1 MADHSVEGYNNS
13 GVSTQLI
20 GDYQFVEHEKPW
32 RYEEDGLTVTRGS
45 AWSGPGCHDGCG
57 VLLYTDKDGKLVKC
71 EGDPENPYNKG
82 RLCVRCL
89 DVPEVTN
96 HPDRLMYPM
105 KRDPKDRGKNKWE
118 RISWDE
124 AIDLVADT
132 FLDIKEKYGAE
143 SVVFG
148 QGTGRDIAAYITR
161 LCWSFGSPNYVL
173 FLSGCACYLPRVA
186 GFAATAGSF
195 WVADCSQQF
204 ADRYDNPEYQV
215 PETMFV
221 WGNYPL
227 RANSDGFYGHWVV
240 DLMKRGM
247 ELVVI
252 DPKVTWMSTHSRLH
266 LAIRPGTDAALAL
279 GFLNIIINEDLYDH
293 DFVDR
298 WCYGFDE
305 LKERVQEYT
314 PAKVAEIT
322 WIPEDKIVE
331 AARILANSK
340 PCTMQWG
347 VAVDMTK
354 EALPASQA
362 IAACFQ
368 ITGNVDVPGGII
380 APPEILNYAGGWGR
394 ELCPEETWKKRIGLD
409 KYPLLNFGFQI
420 AQPDELRH
428 TMATGKPYKIHATWL
443 QQNNVLSCMGADPT
457 EQYIGLMNCDFNVSV
472 DLFMTPTIMATS
484 DVVLPAATFPERDGI
499 RVGDGCQRGEVI
511 NKVTEIGECK
521 SDMEIN
527 LLIGKRFNPEA
538 WPWDNVDDM
547 FSAMLQAQTPFSF
560 EELREKH
567 PVYLPFSY
575 RRYETGRLRS
585 DGQPGFNTP
594 TGRIELWSTF
604 YANAGMDP
612 MPYFEEPIPG
622 PGSTP
627 ELLDE
632 YPLVLTTGARPWSL
646 FHSEHRQ
653 VKRMRNLKKDAN
665 VYMNAETAEKY
676 DLKNGDWVWV
686 ENIYGRCKSQVEITN
701 IYQDPRIIACDHAWW
716 HPEGDPEKLYDS
728 HDLNVNNLLPG
739 IPGKSGFGSNYKTTL
754 VKLYKVTPGD
764 DTNGEFDGPDSGY
777 VGNAWHD
784 VVAET
789 IEKLKK

>member
-1 MADHSVEGYNNS
+1 MADHGVEGYNNS
-13 GVSTQLI
+13 GVSTQLV

-32 RYEEDGLTVTRGS
+32 KYQEGDLTVTRGS

-71 EGDPENPYNKG
+71 EGDPENPYNGG

-89 DVPEVTN
+89 DVPEVVY
-96 HPDRLMYPM
+96 HEDRLQYPM
-105 KRDPKDRGKNKWE
+105 KRDPKDRGKDKWE
-118 RISWDE
+118 RISWEE
-124 AIDLVADT
+124 AIDLVVDT
-132 FLDIKEKYGAE
+132 FNDIKEKYGAE

-161 LCWSFGSPNYVL
+161 LSWSFGSPNYVL

-195 WVADCSQQF
+195 WVADCSQEF
-204 ADRYDNPEYQV
+204 ADRYDNPEYRV
-215 PETMFV
+215 PEAMFV

-227 RANSDGFYGHWVV
+227 RANSDGFYGHWVI

-252 DPKVTWMSTHSRLH
+252 DPKVTWMSTHSKLH

-279 GFLNIIINEDLYDH
+279 GFLNIIVNEDLYDH
-293 DFVDR
+293 DFVER
-298 WCYGFDE
+298 WTYGFDE
-305 LKERVQEYT
+305 LAERVQEYT
-314 PAKVAEIT
+314 PERVAAIT
-322 WIPEDKIVE
+322 WIPVEKIRE
-331 AARILANSK
+331 AAHILAESK

-428 TMATGKPYKIHATWL
+428 AMATGKPYKIHATWL

-484 DVVLPAATFPERDGI
+484 DVVLPAATFTERDGI

-511 NKVTEIGECK
+511 NKVCQVGECK

-527 LLIGKRFNPEA
+527 LLVGKRFNPEA
-538 WPWDNVDDM
+538 WPWEKPEEM
-547 FSAMLQAQTPFSF
+547 FTELLKPTGYSW
-560 EELREKH
+560 EELREEA
-567 PVYLPFSY
+567 PVYLPVEY
-575 RRYETGRLRS
+575 YKYKTGKMRN
-585 DGQPGFNTP
+585 DGQPGFQTA

-604 YANAGMDP
+604 YNAAELDP
-612 MPYFEEPIPG
+612 LPYFEEPDPG

-627 ELLDE
+627 ELFE
-632 YPLVLTTGARPWSL
+632 QYPLVLTTGARNWSY

-653 VKRMRNLKKDAN
+653 IERLRRMHPDPIVQVHPDKL
-665 VYMNAETAEKY
+665 AELGME
-676 DLKNGDWVWV
+676 DGEWVWI
-686 ENIYGRCKSQVEITN
+686 ENQNGRAKIKIESTPILT
-701 IYQDPRIIACDHAWW
+701 DPRIVACDHAWW
-716 HPEGDPEKLYDS
+716 RPEGDPEKFFDVFEY
-728 HDLNVNNLLPG
+728 NINNLMVYS
-739 IPGKSGFGSNYKTTL
+739 PGKSGFGSNYKTSICR
-754 VKLYKVTPGD
+754 LYKLED
-764 DTNGEFDGPDSGY
+764 GE
-777 VGNAWHD
+777 
-784 VVAET
+784 
-789 IEKLKK
+789 

>member
-1 MADHSVEGYNNS
+1 MADHGVEGYNNS
-13 GVSTQLI
+13 GVSTQLV

-32 RYEEDGLTVTRGS
+32 KYQEGDLTVTRGS

-71 EGDPENPYNKG
+71 EGDPENPYNGG

-89 DVPEVTN
+89 DVPEVVY
-96 HPDRLMYPM
+96 HEDRLQYPM
-105 KRDPKDRGKNKWE
+105 KRDPKDRGKDKWE
-118 RISWDE
+118 RISWEE
-124 AIDLVADT
+124 AIDLVVDT
-132 FLDIKEKYGAE
+132 FNDIKEKYGAE

-195 WVADCSQQF
+195 WVADCSQEF
-204 ADRYDNPEYQV
+204 ADRYDNPEYRV
-215 PETMFV
+215 PEAMFV

-227 RANSDGFYGHWVV
+227 RANSDGFYGHWVI

-252 DPKVTWMSTHSRLH
+252 DPKVTWMSTHSKLH

-279 GFLNIIINEDLYDH
+279 GFLNIIVNEDLYDH
-293 DFVDR
+293 DFVER
-298 WCYGFDE
+298 WTYGFDE
-305 LKERVQEYT
+305 LAERVQEYT
-314 PAKVAEIT
+314 PERVAAIT
-322 WIPEDKIVE
+322 WIPVEKIRE
-331 AARILANSK
+331 AAHILAESK

-428 TMATGKPYKIHATWL
+428 AMATGKPYKIHATWL

-484 DVVLPAATFPERDGI
+484 DVVLPAATFTERDGI

-511 NKVTEIGECK
+511 NKVCQVGECK

-527 LLIGKRFNPEA
+527 LLVGKRFNPEA

-547 FSAMLQAQTPFSF
+547 FSAMLTAQTPFTF

-575 RRYETGRLRS
+575 RRYETGRLRA

-604 YANAGMDP
+604 YNNAGMDP
-612 MPYFEEPIPG
+612 LPYFEEPDPG

-627 ELLDE
+627 ELFE
-632 YPLVLTTGARPWSL
+632 QYPLVLTTGARNWSY

-653 VKRMRNLKKDAN
+653 IERLRRMHPDPIVQVHPDKL
-665 VYMNAETAEKY
+665 AELGME
-676 DLKNGDWVWV
+676 DGEWVWI
-686 ENIYGRCKSQVEITN
+686 ENQNGRAKIKIESTPILT
-701 IYQDPRIIACDHAWW
+701 DPRIVACDHAWW
-716 HPEGDPEKLYDS
+716 RPEGDPEKFFDVFEY
-728 HDLNVNNLLPG
+728 NINNLMVYS
-739 IPGKSGFGSNYKTTL
+739 PGKSGFGSNYKTSICR
-754 VKLYKVTPGD
+754 LYKLED
-764 DTNGEFDGPDSGY
+764 GE
-777 VGNAWHD
+777 
-784 VVAET
+784 
-789 IEKLKK
+789 